1 MEPEDTYIA
10 QEIMQRMMSYN
21 NYTLDPSYDSLI
33 NTIVQ
38 KNRDGSISKH
48 IDLSSVSTRDLL
60 NECYRRRAIEK
71 FTYDVS
77 IDQYFL
83 RQEPEAREYTVK
95 DLKRGMWEV
104 MLKNEKFVADAI
116 QIIER
121 QNNLQIRTEF
131 QGEVYICKHPTKVRK

>member
-1 MEPEDTYIA
+1 MENAMEPDEVVFQKSLETYMRHVI
-10 QEIMQRMMSYN
+10 N
-21 NYTLDPSYDSLI
+21 DPNAYK
-33 NTIVQ
+33 IVTTPSGY
-38 KNRDGSISKH
+38 RH
-48 IDLSSVSTRDLL
+48 MDLSSVSTRDLL

-83 RQEPEAREYTVK
+83 RQEPEAREYTMK